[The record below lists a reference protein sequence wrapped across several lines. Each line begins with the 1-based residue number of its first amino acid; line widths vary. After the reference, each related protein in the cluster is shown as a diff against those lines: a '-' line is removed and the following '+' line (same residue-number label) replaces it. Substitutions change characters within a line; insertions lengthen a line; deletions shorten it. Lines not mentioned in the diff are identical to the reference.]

1 MALPC
6 KCDKLQAQ
14 PLGNQEN
21 FAITKA
27 ITFVTLATIKLSHK
41 KN

>member
-6 KCDKLQAQ
+6 KCEKLQAQ

-27 ITFVTLATIKLSHK
+27 LKT
-41 KN
+41 